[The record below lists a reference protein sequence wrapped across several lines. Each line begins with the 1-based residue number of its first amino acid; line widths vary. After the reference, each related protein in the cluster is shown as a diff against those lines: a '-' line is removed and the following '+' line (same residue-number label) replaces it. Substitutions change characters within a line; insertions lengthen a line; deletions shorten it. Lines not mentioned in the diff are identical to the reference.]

1 MTVSGC
7 ALGYKQLQP
16 PKQQFEVLP
25 MGWMHCLRPFP
36 KWDSRLVWTR
46 DFPALFKSGYWM
58 AEFEDVCAV
67 TFLYCLYISSFNN
80 CISCL
85 WDLFLILLSGF
96 LQPVLGFWTWAQLGW
111 EAWLSSMCLG
121 CIPPLS
127 DIFKTTKKKY
137 VMIVNLLCIRITGIL
152 HQVGCFFVLKQEV
165 LDGIHPFVCRLW
177 SEGEA

>member
-1 MTVSGC
+1 MKKFETS
-7 ALGYKQLQP
+7 LI
-16 PKQQFEVLP
+16 PKGKWLWGLNVMILETKADFVNWLKWNVLY
-25 MGWMHCLRPFP
+25 WT
-36 KWDSRLVWTR
+36 LVESY
-46 DFPALFKSGYWM
+46 L
-58 AEFEDVCAV
+58 
-67 TFLYCLYISSFNN
+67 SS
-80 CISCL
+80 SCL

-137 VMIVNLLCIRITGIL
+137 VMIVNLLRIRITGIL